1 MWSKL
6 LASRLPDFAPTAMF
20 PLPWNSRAW
29 MGNTSNAPD
38 QMWNSMWNPS
48 TTAPPTSSY
57 SWAILR
63 RGSQLHQPAQS
74 QAQTQAQIN
83 ALQQQN
89 ALLNQQLA
97 SQSISHI
104 QHLQQLIPQQ
114 SPPQQTPPPQVPVQP
129 EPSSPQSQSAVPT
142 PTPPTFNSEEMLEKM
157 RLSFQADLEEA
168 LKRPKESQQPPPT
181 TPPVRTP
188 PALPQPLTL
197 PSVLQP
203 SNTPGPC
210 QLPRRSRSPVPTR
223 EHHRDDKR
231 TISIPRSPPRR
242 RARSTDSRRRRQ
254 RSSRPHRES
263 SLTLRSVSPDQR
275 SPSYDFFHNDPPRH
289 SGATKLSA
297 RQPQSYEQGYTH
309 NRQGWSSSHQDVFP
323 TGSPFWPR
331 SFPGL
336 GEMGQVGTSRL
347 TTNHQTQSDMVG
359 LIHSPCTRHR
369 QQTTSCCSSFSSTKV
384 LPYQTSYCLFTSPTF
399 PLLKTCSFKQEE
411 KTLQKSVAGQAQ
423 VTPAF
428 IQGINPIA
436 RGPHPSHFYG

>member
-1 MWSKL
+1 
-6 LASRLPDFAPTAMF
+6 
-20 PLPWNSRAW
+20 
-29 MGNTSNAPD
+29 
-38 QMWNSMWNPS
+38 
-48 TTAPPTSSY
+48 
-57 SWAILR
+57 
-63 RGSQLHQPAQS
+63 
-74 QAQTQAQIN
+74 
-83 ALQQQN
+83 
-89 ALLNQQLA
+89 
-97 SQSISHI
+97 
-104 QHLQQLIPQQ
+104 
-114 SPPQQTPPPQVPVQP
+114 
-129 EPSSPQSQSAVPT
+129 
-142 PTPPTFNSEEMLEKM
+142 MLKKM
-157 RLSFQADLEEA
+157 RLNFQADLEEA

-181 TPPVRTP
+181 TPPVPTP

-197 PSVLQP
+197 PSVSQP

-223 EHHRDDKR
+223 EHNRDDKR

-275 SPSYDFFHNDPPRH
+275 SPSFDFSHNDPPRH
-289 SGATKLSA
+289 SRATKLSA

-309 NRQGWSSSHQDVFP
+309 NRQDVFP

-384 LPYQTSYCLFTSPTF
+384 LPYQTSPCLFTSPTF
-399 PLLKTCSFKQEE
+399 PLLKTCSSKQEE
-411 KTLQKSVAGQAQ
+411 KTFQKSVAGQAQ
-423 VTPAF
+423 VAPAF

-436 RGPHPSHFYG
+436 RGPHPFHFYGWCPSRLGKEGQIRPTPQVSYEGCLWTRKKKIQNLFSRLMKPNSRPCWAPSSISAVIFQKKWQN